1 MELCDQSLRG
11 LLDRGNMPYDKI
23 MTISVQILKVMI
35 ELYSRKIAHLDLKP
49 ENILI
54 VGDMYIKLIDFGC
67 SI

>member
-11 LLDRGNMPYDKI
+11 LLDQGNMPYDKI